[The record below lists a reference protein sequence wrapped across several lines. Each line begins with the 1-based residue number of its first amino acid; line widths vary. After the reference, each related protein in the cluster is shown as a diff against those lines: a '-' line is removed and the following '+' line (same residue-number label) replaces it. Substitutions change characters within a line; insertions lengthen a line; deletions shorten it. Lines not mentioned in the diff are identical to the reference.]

1 MAGPDWEET
10 DPLSGEAAG
19 DDPHRFD
26 GDAAPP
32 PPPVVI
38 DEHAPIWTEDAFQR
52 VVADRYFTV
61 AHHRA
66 DFSHEGGIPAVE
78 AVLRKRHYTVEEV
91 RVVDGATHLFAHR
104 YLWSQYGTVISHLAL
119 IMLMVGALLTRFG
132 GFDNTLALAE
142 NSLRRAGTGA
152 SAVPTN
158 AAAAERLGW
167 PLTTFNRKLDTVCD
181 KYSAAVVK
189 GLRGGPGE
197 LATNRR
203 ARLVEYV
210 LSARIIT
217 AEHLEVLDGP
227 SGPDAPTAG

>member
-1 MAGPDWEET
+1 VPLVLPEVSVLFTAGQTTYELVLKWEGAWFE
-10 DPLSGEAAG
+10 PVEQVAQPESGDLTLG
-19 DDPHRFD
+19 
-26 GDAAPP
+26 
-32 PPPVVI
+32 
-38 DEHAPIWTEDAFQR
+38 
-52 VVADRYFTV
+52 
-61 AHHRA
+61 
-66 DFSHEGGIPAVE
+66 AVD
-78 AVLRKRHYTVEEV
+78 LT
-91 RVVDGATHLFAHR
+91 
-104 YLWSQYGTVISHLAL
+104 WSQFQ
-119 IMLMVGALLTRFG
+119 LLV
-132 GFDNTLALAE
+132 ALAE

-152 SAVPTN
+152 SALPTN

-167 PLTTFNRKLDTVCD
+167 PLTTFNRKLDNVCD
-181 KYSAAVVK
+181 KYSRAGVK